1 MYSSQLVG
9 PPIEIKSLSPSSGG
23 LGAFEV
29 VGEYDLLGQPP
40 PQHGLGPEVGG
51 VHVKPEPVESAQ
63 SVAELY
69 DICTDYSYLDTVGG
83 EPGTEPLPTT
93 YIILNEDGSIN
104 KQVTVAEGVKLEE
117 LQQELGGEMVGPG
130 YAAAPPLSSPG
141 APLDLTT
148 PCPPLPPMSSLL
160 PPLSSYP
167 GLASSLPVSMPVSMP
182 APLPASAVTLSAVSS
197 LQRPLPRAA
206 VLGEAGPS
214 LGYTGQRVP
223 AAGKHQLGHFIPS

>member
-1 MYSSQLVG
+1 MG
-9 PPIEIKSLSPSSGG
+9 PPIEIKSLSPTSGG

-40 PQHGLGPEVGG
+40 PPPPPQHALGLGPEVGG
-51 VHVKPEPVESAQ
+51 VHVKPEPVDSAQ

-69 DICTDYSYLDTVGG
+69 DICTDYSYLDTVAG
-83 EPGTEPLPTT
+83 EAGTEQLPTT

-117 LQQELGGEMVGPG
+117 LQQELGGVMVPPP
-130 YAAAPPLSSPG
+130 YTAAPPLSSPG

-167 GLASSLPVSMPVSMP
+167 LPVSMPVSMP
-182 APLPASAVTLSAVSS
+182 ASLPASAVSS

-214 LGYTGQRVP
+214 SLGYTGQRVP
-223 AAGKHQLGHFIPS
+223 AAGNHQLGHFIPS